1 MLILSKNTIN
11 LFNFTADL
19 LKGFIMKN
27 NLSSKLALV
36 SGSALLLSALI
47 SPAHAEPTGYD
58 QITFQTEVKEEIA
71 NDEVRA
77 SLYKKAQ
84 AGDAKS
90 LATTLNTSINKALAI
105 AKRYPTVTVSTGQQS
120 TYPRYDKN
128 DKIIGW
134 TGQANIDIKSTD
146 FTATSQ
152 LIADLQETLV
162 MNNLTFGVSELKKDA
177 LERKLMTEASRA
189 FQQQA
194 KNLTRAWDARGYRV
208 INVNLNTGNDNYPR
222 PMYSSMR
229 ATSADASVPSQNFES
244 GNSTVSVT
252 ANGTIELSK

>member
-1 MLILSKNTIN
+1 MKSS
-11 LFNFTADL
+11 LFNQAALASSTACL
-19 LKGFIMKN
+19 LIAMM
-27 NLSSKLALV
+27 
-36 SGSALLLSALI
+36 GS
-47 SPAHAEPTGYD
+47 AHAEPTGYD
-58 QITFQTEVKEEIA
+58 QISFQTEVKEEIQ

-84 AGDAKS
+84 ASNAKA

-105 AKRYPTVTVSTGQQS
+105 AKRYPSVTVSTGQQN

-134 TGQANIDIKSTD
+134 TGQANIDLKSTD
-146 FTATSQ
+146 FAATSQ

-162 MNNLTFGVSELKKDA
+162 MDNLNFGVSNTKKDA
-177 LERKLMTEASRA
+177 LEQKLMTDASRA

-208 INVNLNTGNDNYPR
+208 VTVSLNTGNNYPR
-222 PMYSSMR
+222 PMYTSMNMK
-229 ATSADASVPSQNFES
+229 AEMADASVPSQNFES
-244 GNSTVSVT
+244 GNSTISVT
-252 ANGTIELSK
+252 ANGTIELTK

>member
-1 MLILSKNTIN
+1 MKNT
-11 LFNFTADL
+11 L
-19 LKGFIMKN
+19 LHKVA
-27 NLSSKLALV
+27 LTTSSAC
-36 SGSALLLSALI
+36 LLSAMMM
-47 SPAHAEPTGYD
+47 SAHAEPTGYD
-58 QITFQTEVKEEIA
+58 QLSFQTEVKEEIA

-84 AGDAKS
+84 ATDSKA
-90 LATTLNTSINKALAI
+90 LATTLNTSINRALAI

-120 TYPRYDKN
+120 SYPRYDKN

-162 MNNLTFGVSELKKDA
+162 MNTLNFGVSEIKQDA
-177 LERKLMTEASRA
+177 LEQKLMTEASRA

-194 KNLTRAWDARGYRV
+194 KNLTRAWDARSYRV
-208 INVNLNTGNDNYPR
+208 VSVNLNTGSNNYPR

-229 ATSADASVPSQNFES
+229 VSDAESSVPSQNFES
-244 GNSTVSVT
+244 CNSTVSVT
-252 ANGTIELSK
+252 ANGTIELTK

>member
-1 MLILSKNTIN
+1 MKNSTLNKKTSNNHRLNKTAIASSVA
-11 LFNFTADL
+11 LLFTA
-19 LKGFIMKN
+19 IM
-27 NLSSKLALV
+27 SSAQ
-36 SGSALLLSALI
+36 
-47 SPAHAEPTGYD
+47 AEPTGYD
-58 QITFQTEVKEEIA
+58 QLSFQSEVKEEVA

-84 AGDAKS
+84 ANDAKT

-105 AKRYPTVTVSTGQQS
+105 AKRYPSVTVSTGQQS

-146 FTATSQ
+146 FAATSQ
-152 LIADLQETLV
+152 LIADLQTILV
-162 MNNLTFGVSELKKDA
+162 MDNLNFGVSAIKKDA
-177 LERKLMTEASRA
+177 LEQKLMTDASRA

-208 INVNLNTGNDNYPR
+208 VTVNLNTGNNYPR
-222 PMYSSMR
+222 PMYASMEMR

-244 GNSTVSVT
+244 GNSTISVT
-252 ANGTIELSK
+252 ANGTIELTK

>member
-1 MLILSKNTIN
+1 MKST
-11 LFNFTADL
+11 LFNQAALASSTACL
-19 LKGFIMKN
+19 LIAMM
-27 NLSSKLALV
+27 
-36 SGSALLLSALI
+36 GS
-47 SPAHAEPTGYD
+47 AHAETTGYD
-58 QITFQTEVKEEIA
+58 QISFQTEVKEEIQ

-84 AGDAKS
+84 ASNAKA

-105 AKRYPTVTVSTGQQS
+105 AKRYPSVTVSTGQQN

-134 TGQANIDIKSTD
+134 TGQANIDLKSTD
-146 FTATSQ
+146 FAATSQ

-162 MNNLTFGVSELKKDA
+162 MDNLNFGVSNTKKDA
-177 LERKLMTEASRA
+177 LEQKLMTDASRA

-208 INVNLNTGNDNYPR
+208 VTVSLNTGNNYPR
-222 PMYSSMR
+222 PMYTSMNMK
-229 ATSADASVPSQNFES
+229 AEMADASVPSQNFES
-244 GNSTVSVT
+244 GNSTISVT
-252 ANGTIELSK
+252 ANGTIELTK

>member
-1 MLILSKNTIN
+1 
-11 LFNFTADL
+11 
-19 LKGFIMKN
+19 MKKVI
-27 NLSSKLALV
+27 SPKIALA
-36 SGSALLLSALI
+36 SGTALLFSTMM
-47 SPAHAEPTGYD
+47 SMAHAEPTGYD

-77 SLYKKAQ
+77 SMYKKAQ
-84 AGDAKS
+84 ATTAKT
-90 LATTLNTSINKALAI
+90 LATTLNTTINNAMTI
-105 AKRYPTVTVSTGQQS
+105 AKRYPNVTVTTGQQS

-128 DKIIGW
+128 NKITGW

-146 FTATSQ
+146 FTAASQ

-162 MNNLTFGVSELKKDA
+162 MGDLNFGVSESNKEAVEK
-177 LERKLMTEASRA
+177 KLMTDASRA

-194 KNLTRAWDARGYRV
+194 ANLTRAWDARAYRV
-208 INVNLNTGNDNYPR
+208 VNVNLNTGNNYPR
-222 PMYSSMR
+222 PMYSSMEMR

-244 GNSTVSVT
+244 GNSTISVT